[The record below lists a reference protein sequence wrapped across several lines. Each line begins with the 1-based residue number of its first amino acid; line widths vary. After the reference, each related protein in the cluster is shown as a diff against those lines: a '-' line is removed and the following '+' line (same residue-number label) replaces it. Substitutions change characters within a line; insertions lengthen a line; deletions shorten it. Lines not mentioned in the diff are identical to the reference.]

1 MFDLEVDYEGARE
14 LLIEMAEEFDN
25 LGFTKVLEDFEGSGR
40 IGKAVANPRDAQAV
54 KIITLYM
61 KGIAKELLVEE
72 ADLMRKVQQA
82 PYLKDNPQFKQ
93 SCQIVLQAKRC
104 LEETFQELKKCFKEP
119 ELAKPLPQQGRP
131 AMMPAQGRPARM
143 PAQGRP
149 AMMPAQGRPA
159 MIPATHGRAAPR
171 MLPPAAARGPAQ
183 RMR

>member
-40 IGKAVANPRDAQAV
+40 IGKAVANPRDVQAV
-54 KIITLYM
+54 KVITMYM
-61 KGIAKELLVEE
+61 KGIAKELLAEE
-72 ADLMRKVQQA
+72 ADLLRKVQQA
-82 PYLKDNPQFKQ
+82 PYLKENPQFKQ
-93 SCQIVLQAKRC
+93 ACQVVIQAKRC

-119 ELAKPLPQQGRP
+119 ELAKPLSPQGRP
-131 AMMPAQGRPARM
+131 AMMPA
-143 PAQGRP
+143 AQPR
-149 AMMPAQGRPA
+149 MMPAAQSRMMPA
-159 MIPATHGRAAPR
+159 PQGRAAPR